1 MSIIATNA
9 GGGGFTP
16 IDAGNYPARCYQ
28 MIHIGTIEETI
39 QGQVKR
45 LNKVRLTW
53 ELPTEMKEWK
63 EGEGEK
69 PAIISKDFTLSMNEK
84 ATLRKYL
91 ASWRGKDFS
100 EEEAK
105 SFDVTRLLG
114 KACLVN
120 VIHKPSKDG
129 SKTYAEIGSI
139 SPLPKGMTCPDQ
151 FNPSAELSYD
161 NFDYALFESLPDFIK
176 DKVKS
181 SDEYKAMKHPHATQ
195 AATAGDADD
204 DEELP
209 F

>member
-1 MSIIATNA
+1 MAIIATNS

-28 MIHIGTIEETI
+28 MIHIGHIEEVVL
-39 QGQVKR
+39 GKPKV

-91 ASWRGKDFS
+91 ASWRGKDFT
-100 EEEAK
+100 EKEAEA
-105 SFDVTRLLG
+105 FDVTRLLG
-114 KACLVN
+114 VSCLVN
-120 VIHKPSKDG
+120 VIHKQSKDG

-139 SPLPKGMTCPDQ
+139 SPLPKGMVCPEQ
-151 FNPSAELSYD
+151 INPSSALSYD
-161 NFDYALFESLPDFIK
+161 SFDFALFEGLPEFIK
-176 DKVKS
+176 DKVKAS
-181 SDEYKAMKHPHATQ
+181 EEFKAMSQPHATQ
-195 AATAGDADD
+195 AVTAGDDD
-204 DEELP
+204 DEIP

>member
-1 MSIIATNA
+1 MAIIATNS
-9 GGGGFTP
+9 GGSSFTP
-16 IDAGNYPARCYQ
+16 IEAGNYPARCYQ
-28 MIHIGTIEETI
+28 MIHIGTIEENILGT
-39 QGQVKR
+39 VKK

-84 ATLRKYL
+84 ATLRKML

-105 SFDVTRLLG
+105 AFDVTKLLG
-114 KACLVN
+114 VACLVN

-139 SPLPKGMTCPDQ
+139 SPLPKGMTCDPQ
-151 FNPSAELSYD
+151 INPSAALSYD
-161 NFDYALFESLPDFIK
+161 AFDSQLFESLPDFIK
-176 DKVKS
+176 DKIKS
-181 SDEYKAMKHPHATQ
+181 SDEYKAMKHPHHTQ
-195 AATAGDADD
+195 APDGNGTDD
-204 DEELP
+204 DNLP

>member
-1 MSIIATNA
+1 MPIIATNS

-16 IDAGNYPARCYQ
+16 IEAGNYPARCYQ
-28 MIHIGTIEETI
+28 MIHIGTIEENI
-39 QGQVKR
+39 QGNIKK

-91 ASWRGKDFS
+91 ASWRGKDFT

-105 SFDVTRLLG
+105 AFDVTKLLG
-114 KACLVN
+114 KACLLN

-129 SKTYAEIGSI
+129 SKTFAEIGSI
-139 SPLPKGMTCPDQ
+139 SPLPKGMTCADQ
-151 FNPSAELSYD
+151 INPTGVLSYD
-161 NFDYALFESLPDFIK
+161 SFDYSLFESLPDFIK

-181 SDEYKAMKHPHATQ
+181 SDEYKAMAHPNATQ
-195 AATAGDADD
+195 AVTTTDEDD
-204 DEELP
+204 ELP